1 MDDNSFSSTI
11 PTQIGRFTDVS
22 SYFMLESNEL
32 CGDIPTEVSAL
43 SSIVV
48 QASTAY
54 WDISDGNSLGTTCP
68 TTFSPTVTP
77 SPTVLP
83 EDANVS
89 VAINGDTLLRTTSD
103 TFLAHGWEPWTA
115 TGYFQYF
122 DHPVL
127 QATVSHMR
135 GQTVRFGGITA
146 LGLLYHVNSVVDDTC
161 AYADY
166 TVFHTGPN
174 TAAAAAAAAAAG
186 EEPGMC
192 PFSTGSLDALL
203 DFFATAGV
211 KVMFDFNEIVGRN
224 CTHEG
229 IKPWQPAHW
238 CGYMAPDD
246 FPGTV
251 AQYEAYTPD
260 TTDPYC
266 KNSSATP
273 PLNRLPSS
281 NHACFA
287 RSEQGCRR

>member
-1 MDDNSFSSTI
+1 
-11 PTQIGRFTDVS
+11 
-22 SYFMLESNEL
+22 
-32 CGDIPTEVSAL
+32 
-43 SSIVV
+43 
-48 QASTAY
+48 
-54 WDISDGNSLGTTCP
+54 
-68 TTFSPTVTP
+68 
-77 SPTVLP
+77 
-83 EDANVS
+83 
-89 VAINGDTLLRTTSD
+89 
-103 TFLAHGWEPWTA
+103 
-115 TGYFQYF
+115 
-122 DHPVL
+122 
-127 QATVSHMR
+127 
-135 GQTVRFGGITA
+135 
-146 LGLLYHVNSVVDDTC
+146 
-161 AYADY
+161 
-166 TVFHTGPN
+166 
-174 TAAAAAAAAAAG
+174 
-186 EEPGMC
+186 MC

-251 AQYEAYTPD
+251 AQFEAYTPD